1 MRTAIGL
8 AVAAVVLTGVALVA
22 ARMAAVE
29 RHLADTREALATLDY
44 PQAAGS
50 VEAALRQCSLRIL
63 NETYRHFGLGV
74 VDFLADGWRWLRPGQ
89 GACRWRGYLRCG
101 TGHLGG
107 WRCCAG
113 ERWRCRP
120 RCR

>member
-8 AVAAVVLTGVALVA
+8 AVAAVILTGVALVA

-50 VEAALRQCSLRIL
+50 VEAAIEGVGHRPLCARLR
-63 NETYRHFGLGV
+63 
-74 VDFLADGWRWLRPGQ
+74 
-89 GACRWRGYLRCG
+89 
-101 TGHLGG
+101 
-107 WRCCAG
+107 
-113 ERWRCRP
+113 RP
-120 RCR
+120 RAT